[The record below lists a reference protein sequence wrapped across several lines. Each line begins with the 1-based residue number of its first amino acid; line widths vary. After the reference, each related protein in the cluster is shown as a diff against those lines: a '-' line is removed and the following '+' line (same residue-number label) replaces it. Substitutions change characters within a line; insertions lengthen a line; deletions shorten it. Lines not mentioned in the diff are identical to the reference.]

1 MVAAEGEESKEVDQD
16 RPINRLRAGHG
27 FGEGHPTLAAPA
39 SLRYA
44 LGVIPVT
51 RRNVVVK

>member
-1 MVAAEGEESKEVDQD
+1 MTSKASTVAATEV
-16 RPINRLRAGHG
+16 L
-27 FGEGHPTLAAPA
+27 PTLAALA
-39 SLRYA
+39 SPRYA

>member
-1 MVAAEGEESKEVDQD
+1 MTSKASAVDATEVL
-16 RPINRLRAGHG
+16 PA
-27 FGEGHPTLAAPA
+27 LAAPA

>member
-1 MVAAEGEESKEVDQD
+1 VAATEV
-16 RPINRLRAGHG
+16 L
-27 FGEGHPTLAAPA
+27 PTLAA
-39 SLRYA
+39 LRYA

>member
-1 MVAAEGEESKEVDQD
+1 VRAEVAQVWSEDPSCGVISA
-16 RPINRLRAGHG
+16 L
-27 FGEGHPTLAAPA
+27 L
-39 SLRYA
+39 LRYA

>member
-1 MVAAEGEESKEVDQD
+1 VRRISRSAARAAVAPKPVAATEV
-16 RPINRLRAGHG
+16 L
-27 FGEGHPTLAAPA
+27 PTLTTPA